1 MTKGQRFAKD
11 MRKNLGIG
19 TRTRRHRKGADLHA
33 EIRECIRNATY
44 NTGWYSEQRTELFRA
59 AFGAEMSYEKHI
71 AGYRVDPSVQR
82 YVSELS
88 PYQFCALLGRM
99 VDAGIS
105 NVGEGEIFF
114 QELRAEL
121 YAQAA

>member
-11 MRKNLGIG
+11 MQKNLGIG
-19 TRTRRHRKGADLHA
+19 ARTRRHRKGADLHA

-44 NTGWYSEQRTELFRA
+44 NTGWYSEERTELFRA

-71 AGYRVDPSVQR
+71 AGYRVDGKV
-82 YVSELS
+82 VAHINALS

-99 VDAGIS
+99 VDAEIS

-114 QELRAEL
+114 QQLRAEL